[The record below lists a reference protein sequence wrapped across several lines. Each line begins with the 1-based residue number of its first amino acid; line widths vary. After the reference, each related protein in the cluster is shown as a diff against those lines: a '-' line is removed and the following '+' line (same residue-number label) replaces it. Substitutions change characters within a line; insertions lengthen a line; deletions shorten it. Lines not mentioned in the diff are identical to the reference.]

1 MDDLQA
7 CECGRRR
14 RWAWCSSRRR
24 SAPSIVNRRGGRPAL
39 SLPARVGPRELGL
52 LGQLATSFVLLAR
65 AAPLLLVFSIV
76 LFRQHG
82 DVAGQRRQLVN
93 AGLVL
98 VVAQGLQVLT
108 VAVVLGA

>member
-1 MDDLQA
+1 MRARAAPPLGLVFVAQA
-7 CECGRRR
+7 FGAIDRE
-14 RWAWCSSRRR
+14 
-24 SAPSIVNRRGGRPAL
+24 PPGGRPAL

-82 DVAGQRRQLVN
+82 DVAGKRRQLVN